1 MSNNANV
8 TIDAIRKLVA
18 GKSLPTSLSPQELKE
33 LTGLSDDELKE
44 AVAEIAD
51 TNGYIV
57 ANFGSNKL
65 TRISVSLGFV

>member
-18 GKSLPTSLSPQELKE
+18 GKNLPTSLSPQELKD
-33 LTGLSDDELKE
+33 LTGLSDDDLKE

-51 TNGYIV
+51 TKGYIV
-57 ANFGSNKL
+57 AEFGSNQL
-65 TRISVSLGFV
+65 INISVSLGFV

>member
-18 GKSLPTSLSPQELKE
+18 GKNLPTSLSPQELKD
-33 LTGLSDDELKE
+33 LTGLSDDDLKE

-51 TNGYIV
+51 TKGYIV
-57 ANFGSNKL
+57 AYFGSNKL